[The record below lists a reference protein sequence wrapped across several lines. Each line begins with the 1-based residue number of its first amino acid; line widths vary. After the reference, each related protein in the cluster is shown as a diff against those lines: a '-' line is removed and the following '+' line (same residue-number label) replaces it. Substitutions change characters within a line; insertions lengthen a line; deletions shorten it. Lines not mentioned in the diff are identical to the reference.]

1 MNSTEQVP
9 VWEPRDTVN
18 ECTVSLAEMF
28 PDKELFVF
36 YHKGQRDSYTALT
49 LYKLAGRFADRLR
62 RYGFQRQDV
71 IANTLPNSPERV
83 ITDLGIILAGCI
95 TMNLQHLLVDGSDLY
110 HTARKSGC
118 KCVIMS
124 DNEQCPTWQLLKP
137 YIAGDTDNFI
147 TSISIDH
154 TPEMTSSIVVTR
166 NRTGP
171 RKPLLEDLTN
181 SDEEVFVDKVSPS
194 DLAVIF
200 GTSGSTGYSKL
211 VPRTH
216 ADTVNCLLMRDVA
229 WFRKTYGQS
238 VKITMYSDRLL
249 GWIGGFSFYSTV
261 AAVTRVLK
269 DSYTLDESTTSQD
282 FWDAVTN
289 EDCTFAIMAPLEVD
303 KRITHITSSGGVF
316 PKKLKYIIVIGQPM
330 TKEQVK
336 KMFLL
341 SESVV
346 VAYGSTEVSSIAGIT
361 VQGI

>member
-1 MNSTEQVP
+1 
-9 VWEPRDTVN
+9 
-18 ECTVSLAEMF
+18 
-28 PDKELFVF
+28 
-36 YHKGQRDSYTALT
+36 
-49 LYKLAGRFADRLR
+49 
-62 RYGFQRQDV
+62 
-71 IANTLPNSPERV
+71 
-83 ITDLGIILAGCI
+83 
-95 TMNLQHLLVDGSDLY
+95 
-110 HTARKSGC
+110 
-118 KCVIMS
+118 
-124 DNEQCPTWQLLKP
+124 
-137 YIAGDTDNFI
+137 
-147 TSISIDH
+147 
-154 TPEMTSSIVVTR
+154 
-166 NRTGP
+166 P

-269 DSYTLDESTTSQD
+269 DSYTLDESTASQD

-289 EDCTFAIMAPLEVD
+289 EDCTFAIMAPLEVE

-316 PKKLKYIIVIGQPM
+316 PKKLKYIIVIGQPN
-330 TKEQVK
+330 TK
-336 KMFLL
+336 
-341 SESVV
+341 
-346 VAYGSTEVSSIAGIT
+346 
-361 VQGI
+361 